1 MEINKL
7 CSLIEERKDEL
18 FGLLSTLIKINSENF
33 ITYGN
38 EENCAKYIFEYWKSL
53 GLETDIYSPMDI
65 E

>member
-18 FGLLSTLIKINSENF
+18 FGLLSNLIKINFENF

-38 EENCAKYIFEYWKSL
+38 KENCAKYSRVFEFV
-53 GLETDIYSPMDI
+53 
-65 E
+65 